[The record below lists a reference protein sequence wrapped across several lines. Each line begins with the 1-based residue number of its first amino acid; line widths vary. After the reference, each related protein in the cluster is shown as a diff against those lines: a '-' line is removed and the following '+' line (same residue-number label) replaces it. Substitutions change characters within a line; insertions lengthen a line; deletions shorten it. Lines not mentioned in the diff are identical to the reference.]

1 MNIIIRL
8 CFHVKPNYE
17 TILAENSGIVKL
29 IQNDNNKVSCNLLTT
44 TKQIY
49 STQSKQ
55 ENRSHIKLD

>member
-8 CFHVKPNYE
+8 RFHEKPNYE
-17 TILAENSGIVKL
+17 TILAENLRIVKI
-29 IQNDNNKVSCNLLTT
+29 IQNDNNQVSCNLLTT

-55 ENRSHIKLD
+55 ESRSHIKLD

>member
-8 CFHVKPNYE
+8 RFHEKPNYE
-17 TILAENSGIVKL
+17 TILAKNLRIVKI
-29 IQNDNNKVSCNLLTT
+29 IQNDNNQVSCNLLTT

-55 ENRSHIKLD
+55 ESRSHIKLD